1 MKKIITL
8 ALCLGLGVLGG
19 CASNQSLDELPPM
32 PAAEPSVDD
41 VNLAN
46 GMDEPTPVESSPDQ
60 DKDNNDLWVRLRQ
73 GYGLD
78 LEVENDR
85 IRVQRDWYAR
95 HPQYFTRVTTRS
107 ERYLHYIIEQARSAQ
122 HAIGVGPVAH
132 RGKRL

>member
-1 MKKIITL
+1 MKQSSHL
-8 ALCLGLGVLGG
+8 ALCLGLGVRGG

-107 ERYLHYIIEQARSAQ
+107 ERYLHYIIEQAEARNMPLE
-122 HAIGVGPVAH
+122 IGRAH
-132 RGKRL
+132 V